1 MSKPIF
7 YTERDNMPTLE
18 MKRRTLSRGLS
29 ERINGLLLLTQTL
42 KDSKSANANSAAM
55 RSIIRKDIHSAL
67 ESLGE
72 GHRNQYVKMALD
84 TDAVL
89 SLEDISFDLK
99 RNREEVLEDLRQLA
113 RDVGPIANFSYQLA
127 EFNRNINLA
136 KSLQFDTLLTDLEA
150 LVKGNQGKKCTISY
164 PEYLLDMGPNSKANG
179 IGEAIRRWLLNLKE
193 FSSGHYSMAFATL
206 TLEITYPF
214 ILIDSAKRH
223 INESGVP
230 EHRILED
237 IKYAVNDVN
246 RKAEETLV
254 TNPLPGIDAYST
266 HSGLVMTSARTPIR
280 ALPLAK
286 SYVGFGVRSRETPHG
301 LEVFIPGLGMGRK
314 GSYSDALVKEEVSI
328 EDITELVKLAQTH
341 LASLDSLWPTED
353 EDFHNEI
360 DRMVRELTQD
370 RDGWAVNNIMV
381 KFPQA
386 VSYIVPCILG
396 AIVGSDGNNTS
407 RMSKLLDDLDLSVY
421 SEDVQDSLLA
431 LAWYTLYLVEE
442 IQTYLK
448 VMVGLKEM
456 RVIAKIANS
465 VKEAV

>member
-1 MSKPIF
+1 
-7 YTERDNMPTLE
+7 
-18 MKRRTLSRGLS
+18 
-29 ERINGLLLLTQTL
+29 
-42 KDSKSANANSAAM
+42 
-55 RSIIRKDIHSAL
+55 
-67 ESLGE
+67 
-72 GHRNQYVKMALD
+72 
-84 TDAVL
+84 
-89 SLEDISFDLK
+89 
-99 RNREEVLEDLRQLA
+99 
-113 RDVGPIANFSYQLA
+113 
-127 EFNRNINLA
+127 
-136 KSLQFDTLLTDLEA
+136 
-150 LVKGNQGKKCTISY
+150 
-164 PEYLLDMGPNSKANG
+164 
-179 IGEAIRRWLLNLKE
+179 
-193 FSSGHYSMAFATL
+193 
-206 TLEITYPF
+206 
-214 ILIDSAKRH
+214 
-223 INESGVP
+223 
-230 EHRILED
+230 
-237 IKYAVNDVN
+237 
-246 RKAEETLV
+246 
-254 TNPLPGIDAYST
+254 
-266 HSGLVMTSARTPIR
+266 MTAARTPIR

-328 EDITELVKLAQTH
+328 EDIIELVKLAQTH

-353 EDFHNEI
+353 EDFHNEL

-386 VSYIVPCILG
+386 VPYIVPCLLG
-396 AIVGSDGNNTS
+396 AIVGSDGNTPS